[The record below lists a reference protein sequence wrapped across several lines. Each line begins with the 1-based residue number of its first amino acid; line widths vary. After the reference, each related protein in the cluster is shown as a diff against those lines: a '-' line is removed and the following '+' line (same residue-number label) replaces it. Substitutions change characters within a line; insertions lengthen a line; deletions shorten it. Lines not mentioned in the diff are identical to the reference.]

1 LSALYARLAE
11 WQSAARVGVVVVR
24 RDGLESFVMTIDRI
38 FIVFMAS
45 CGLILAGI
53 VLLFPQSRDIGIP
66 PYFWV
71 LIPMAIFEAVAFARN
86 RGAPGSV
93 IAMET
98 RLIGFVIAIVL
109 MLVIPYLAG
118 QPMLQII

>member
-1 LSALYARLAE
+1 
-11 WQSAARVGVVVVR
+11 
-24 RDGLESFVMTIDRI
+24 MTIDRI
-38 FIVFMAS
+38 FIVFMTL
-45 CGLILAGI
+45 CGLIFAGL
-53 VLLFPQSRDIGIP
+53 VMFFPRSRDVGIA

-71 LIPMAIFEAVAFARN
+71 LIPMAIFEAIAFARN

-98 RLIGFVIAIVL
+98 RLIGFVIAIAL
-109 MLVIPYLAG
+109 MLLIPYLAG

>member
-1 LSALYARLAE
+1 MTAAPEVEEFASQEVIRPAAVLSESNAR
-11 WQSAARVGVVVVR
+11 
-24 RDGLESFVMTIDRI
+24 
-38 FIVFMAS
+38 
-45 CGLILAGI
+45 LILAGL

-71 LIPMAIFEAVAFARN
+71 LIPMAVFEAVAFARN

-109 MLVIPYLAG
+109 ILVIPYLAG

>member
-1 LSALYARLAE
+1 
-11 WQSAARVGVVVVR
+11 
-24 RDGLESFVMTIDRI
+24 MTIDRI
-38 FIVFMAS
+38 FMIFMAS
-45 CGLILAGI
+45 CGLILAGL

-71 LIPMAIFEAVAFARN
+71 LIPMAIFEVAAFART
-86 RGAPGSV
+86 RGGSA

-98 RLIGFVIAIVL
+98 RLIGFVIAIAL
-109 MLVIPYLAG
+109 LLLIPYLAG

>member
-1 LSALYARLAE
+1 
-11 WQSAARVGVVVVR
+11 
-24 RDGLESFVMTIDRI
+24 MTIDRI
-38 FIVFMAS
+38 FIVFMAL
-45 CGLILAGI
+45 CGLILAGL
-53 VLLFPQSRDIGIP
+53 VLLFPHSRDIGIP

-71 LIPMAIFEAVAFARN
+71 LIPMAIFEVAAFARS

-98 RLIGFVIAIVL
+98 RLIGFVIAIAL
-109 MLVIPYLAG
+109 LLLIPYLAG

>member
-1 LSALYARLAE
+1 MKQPHEAS
-11 WQSAARVGVVVVR
+11 
-24 RDGLESFVMTIDRI
+24 VMTIDRI

-45 CGLILAGI
+45 CGLILAGL

-71 LIPMAIFEAVAFARN
+71 LIPMAIFEVAAFARN

-98 RLIGFVIAIVL
+98 RLIGFLIAIA
-109 MLVIPYLAG
+109 MLLIIPYLAG
-118 QPMLQII
+118 QPMLQLT

>member
-1 LSALYARLAE
+1 
-11 WQSAARVGVVVVR
+11 
-24 RDGLESFVMTIDRI
+24 MTIDRI

-53 VLLFPQSRDIGIP
+53 VMVFPQSQAFGVP

-71 LIPMAIFEAVAFARN
+71 LMPMAIFEAIAFARN
-86 RGAPGSV
+86 RGVPGSV

-98 RLIGFVIAIVL
+98 RLIGFVIAIAL
-109 MLVIPYLAG
+109 LLLIPYLAG

>member
-1 LSALYARLAE
+1 
-11 WQSAARVGVVVVR
+11 
-24 RDGLESFVMTIDRI
+24 MTVDRI
-38 FIVFMAS
+38 FIAFMTL
-45 CGLILAGI
+45 CGLILAGL
-53 VLLFPQSRDIGIP
+53 VLLFPQSRDFGIP

-71 LIPMAIFEAVAFARN
+71 LIPMAVFEALTFARN

-98 RLIGFVIAIVL
+98 RLIGFVIAIAL
-109 MLVIPYLAG
+109 LLVIPYLAG

>member
-1 LSALYARLAE
+1 
-11 WQSAARVGVVVVR
+11 
-24 RDGLESFVMTIDRI
+24 MTIDRI
-38 FIVFMAS
+38 FIVFMTS
-45 CGLILAGI
+45 CGLILAGL
-53 VLLFPQSRDIGIP
+53 VLFFPQSREFGVA

-71 LIPMAIFEAVAFARN
+71 LIPMAIFEAATFARS

-98 RLIGFVIAIVL
+98 RLTGFVIAIAL
-109 MLVIPYLAG
+109 LLLIPYLAG

>member
-1 LSALYARLAE
+1 MSL
-11 WQSAARVGVVVVR
+11 
-24 RDGLESFVMTIDRI
+24 MTIDRI
-38 FIVFMAS
+38 FIVFMTS
-45 CGLILAGI
+45 CGLILAGL
-53 VLLFPQSRDIGIP
+53 VMVFPQSRTFGVP

-71 LIPMAIFEAVAFARN
+71 LIPMAIFEAIAFARN

-98 RLIGFVIAIVL
+98 RLIGFVIAVAL
-109 MLVIPYLAG
+109 LLVIPYLAG